1 MIPRRGESHPE
12 GKTCHGS
19 MEAFSSSST
28 LKAFISLLVEF
39 LLETQIQPGSPS
51 TAVCALFRA
60 KLVTRER
67 VIVLTFVD
75 NPQHI
80 TRLSHLYGNPHI
92 SVHGVLPLLPAP
104 TLGCT
109 ISHNG
114 VNKRFESARFLLLFC
129 PHGITSYSALSNL
142 SSCAPNQVFSKGQ
155 VYHKHCFKCNV
166 CHRQLDSRIACD
178 GPDRGIY
185 CNGTYVRL

>member
-1 MIPRRGESHPE
+1 MPRVNVGLLLFFNFESIY
-12 GKTCHGS
+12 
-19 MEAFSSSST
+19 FS
-28 LKAFISLLVEF
+28 LGRISARNSNPNWVPF
-39 LLETQIQPGSPS
+39 YS
-51 TAVCALFRA
+51 RA

-109 ISHNG
+109 ISHKG
-114 VNKRFESARFLLLFC
+114 VSISVFNQ
-129 PHGITSYSALSNL
+129 PGNH
-142 SSCAPNQVFSKGQ
+142 APGCCYFFVLMG
-155 VYHKHCFKCNV
+155 
-166 CHRQLDSRIACD
+166 
-178 GPDRGIY
+178 
-185 CNGTYVRL
+185 